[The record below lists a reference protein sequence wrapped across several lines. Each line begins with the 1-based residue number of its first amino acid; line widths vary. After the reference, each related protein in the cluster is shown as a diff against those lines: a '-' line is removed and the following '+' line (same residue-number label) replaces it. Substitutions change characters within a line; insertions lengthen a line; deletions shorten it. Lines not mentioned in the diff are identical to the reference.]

1 MTDPI
6 EKARAGL
13 QRTTNALGSYRT
25 GKDEGLKTMIRTIP
39 MDEIV
44 IPERQRKIIKEEGI
58 QALAKSIHEK
68 ALFHPIVLRD
78 HKTLVAGERRLRAI
92 KLLKEQGMTFTCD
105 GDIIPYGMAAYIELT
120 DLSEIQYREAELE
133 ENILREDLTWQERV
147 KAIDE
152 LHNIRKAQN
161 PKQTFTQTAVE
172 MGAETADGARQPSG
186 FRRREVSQAQL
197 VAAYLD
203 DPDVAAAPDAKRA
216 HNIAS
221 RKLQDSFA
229 QQLIKYSS
237 KSNHHFTHGKLEDV
251 VWGENN
257 FNCVIADPPYG
268 IDIDQGRSTAILKH
282 RYRDD
287 KANAKY
293 VGENIIV
300 RSWKATA
307 DKAHMFIFCDIDLF
321 DHLKYICAFA
331 GWKPRRIPIV
341 WYKGN
346 VGHPTEGKT
355 GFRRSYELILYAS
368 KGGAMLRTFQSDLIQ
383 HCSWH
388 SSEIKDHPAQK
399 PDTLY
404 EYLLNLA
411 VAPGDR
417 VIDPCC
423 GSGTI
428 FRAAHKLSMAA
439 TGIEMDE
446 GQAAH
451 CQAELLRLG
460 METS

>member
-1 MTDPI
+1 M
-6 EKARAGL
+6 ASGF
-13 QRTTNALGSYRT
+13 TTV
-25 GKDEGLKTMIRTIP
+25 IRTIHV
-39 MDEIV
+39 DQIRVEN
-44 IPERQRKIIKEEGI
+44 RQRKIIKQEGI
-58 QALAKSIHEK
+58 EALATSIHSK
-68 ALFHPIVLRD
+68 ALFHPIVL
-78 HKTLVAGERRLRAI
+78 HINGAVGELIAGERRLLAM
-92 KLLKEQGMTFTCD
+92 KLLIQQGKLFSCD
-105 GDIIPYGMAAYIELT
+105 GKSLPMDYIPYIELS

-152 LHNIRKAQN
+152 LHNLRKAQN
-161 PKQTFTQTAVE
+161 PTQTFSQTAIE
-172 MGAETADGARQPSG
+172 MGAETPEGSIQASG

-216 HNIAS
+216 YNIAA

-229 QQLIKYSS
+229 SKLIKGSPKS
-237 KSNHHFTHGKLEDV
+237 KHTFIQGDLERV

-268 IDIDQGRSTAILKH
+268 IDIDKARSTAILQH
-282 RYRDD
+282 RYKDD
-287 KANAKY
+287 RVNAAQ
-293 VGENIIV
+293 VGEKIIN
-300 RSWKATA
+300 RAWETTTA
-307 DKAHMFIFCDIDLF
+307 KAHIFIFCDIDLF
-321 DHLKYICAFA
+321 IYLRQKCIHI
-331 GWKPRRIPIV
+331 GWKPRRTPII

-368 KGGAMLRTFQSDLIQ
+368 KGGAMLRTLQSDLIR

-388 SSEIKDHPAQK
+388 SSEIKSHPAQK
-399 PDTLY
+399 PDSLY
-404 EYLLNLA
+404 EYLLSLSC
-411 VAPGDR
+411 APGDR

-428 FRAAHKLSMAA
+428 FRAAHELNLFA

-451 CQAELLRLG
+451 CEAELLRLG
-460 METS
+460 LEAG